1 MVLRAE
7 KGNMKQNDINITVMT
22 KDRVKKNTNCKRPG
36 PDGAEGYWLKKL
48 ITLDERIANG

>member
-1 MVLRAE
+1 
-7 KGNMKQNDINITVMT
+7 MKQNDINITVMT